1 MTEHE
6 MQKFKQ
12 FYYLVET
19 LKIHGEINYGTSD
32 INVEALVNYLNH
44 PSMVIRCW
52 GDHSAEHMDEL
63 VMQDIIDGMP
73 VWSFFNLSPWAQEM
87 QRRDYEAFRAEEERL
102 AAGKLEADKK
112 KYKCLQGCVHYD
124 YGETPMGVFVR
135 CKAKHVGGDDFKLCQ
150 RCKHFST
157 EPVDWR
163 RQGMKP
169 RIGG

>member
-63 VMQDIIDGMP
+63 VMQDIMDGMP

-87 QRRDYEAFRAEEERL
+87 QRRDYEAFRA
-102 AAGKLEADKK
+102 
-112 KYKCLQGCVHYD
+112 
-124 YGETPMGVFVR
+124 
-135 CKAKHVGGDDFKLCQ
+135 
-150 RCKHFST
+150 
-157 EPVDWR
+157 
-163 RQGMKP
+163 
-169 RIGG
+169 